1 MRLYVYCLSDESAGD
16 AHEWP
21 EGVGGARVRLSAA
34 AACGVRAVVSEFEGE
49 RVLVTRENLRAHNR
63 VNAGALARVTP
74 LPFRFGTLA
83 DEARLYEY
91 VASNE
96 GALLEA
102 FARVRGCVEMG
113 VKVRLVEG
121 AGVGASESNVEAE
134 DAGVGAKE
142 SRVRVEE
149 AGATPEAGATREAG
163 AGGRGTAFLLAKR
176 REILGGEN
184 AKARAEEA
192 AARLGAC
199 VAGLARESDVRLSPE
214 GPIVVR
220 AAHLVARGDA
230 EEYRVRVRSFGASM
244 RGMQVLASGPWPPY
258 SFGLRRGGPG

>member
-1 MRLYVYCLSDESAGD
+1 MRLYLYCLSDESAGE
-16 AHEWP
+16 AQEWP
-21 EGVGGARVRLSAA
+21 EGVGGAPVRLL
-34 AACGVRAVVSEFEGE
+34 AACGVRAVVSEFGGE
-49 RVLVTRENLRAHNR
+49 RVRVTRENLRAHNR
-63 VNAGALARVTP
+63 VNARALARATP

-83 DEARLYEY
+83 DEARLSEY

-102 FARVRGCVEMG
+102 LARVRGCVEMG
-113 VKVRLVEG
+113 VKVRLGEG
-121 AGVGASESNVEAE
+121 ADVKSEESDVKSEESGAA
-134 DAGVGAKE
+134 
-142 SRVRVEE
+142 
-149 AGATPEAGATREAG
+149 

-184 AKARAEEA
+184 ARARAEEA
-192 AARLGAC
+192 AARLDAC

-230 EEYRVRVRSFGASM
+230 AEYRERVRGFGASLH
-244 RGMQVLASGPWPPY
+244 GMQVLASGPWPPY
-258 SFGLRRGGPG
+258 SFGLRQTGPG